1 MTTLRNLSTTKYLY
15 YYLAATIN
23 YTGFKLRMSNSRK
36 KLLLALTVNIF
47 TLFSNPSFAT
57 CTSSSNAWPTFDVGA
72 NYVPRNAPVGS
83 VIGVYHR
90 SFHHSQD
97 LYCKK
102 NDTFEVLINGSVVS
116 GITMPSVDDG
126 DYNIKATIVKTNIP
140 GVGIIVRSQGLLGA
154 ASVFETIPS
163 NFPYPPF
170 NLKAKGAFG
179 IPPGWW
185 TEFTLVKISNDIPM
199 GASNLTSPYSIVKY
213 MSNGENVT
221 SIFVTGSVVRSEC
234 SLPASA
240 RIIKVP
246 MGNIER
252 RQFKGKGSKTETNE
266 FQIPLTDCTA
276 GTYPNQS
283 WNFYQNS
290 NATLLLE
297 SAKGS
302 TMIDPANGILGL
314 TSDSTAKGVAV
325 QVLHKDGITPM
336 PLGIP
341 TPITKVKDGSM
352 SLILKARYIQT
363 SDSATG
369 PEPGIANA
377 SANFTLTYK

>member
-36 KLLLALTVNIF
+36 KLLLALTVSVL
-47 TLFSNPSFAT
+47 TLLSNPSFAT
-57 CTSSSNAWPTFDVGA
+57 CTSSSNAWPTFDFGA
-72 NYVPRNAPVGS
+72 NYVPRNAPIGS
-83 VIGVYHR
+83 VIGVYHQAF
-90 SFHHSQD
+90 SHSQD
-97 LYCKK
+97 FYCKK
-102 NDTFEVLINGSVVS
+102 NDTLEVLLNGSVVS
-116 GITMPSVDDG
+116 GITMPSIEGG

-140 GVGIIVRSQGLLGA
+140 GVGIIVRSQGLKGT
-154 ASVFETIPS
+154 VPYVETTPS
-163 NFPYPPF
+163 KFPYPPF
-170 NLKAKGAFG
+170 ILKVNTEFSFTH
-179 IPPGWW
+179 IW

-213 MSNGENVT
+213 MSKGENVT

-266 FQIPLTDCTA
+266 FEIPLTDCTA

-302 TMIDPANGILGL
+302 TLIDPANGILGL